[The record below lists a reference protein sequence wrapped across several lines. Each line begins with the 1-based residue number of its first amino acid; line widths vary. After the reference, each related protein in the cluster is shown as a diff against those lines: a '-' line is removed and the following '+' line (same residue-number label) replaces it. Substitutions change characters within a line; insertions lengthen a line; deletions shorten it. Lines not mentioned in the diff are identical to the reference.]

1 MRETLW
7 VPVVAVLG
15 PLIGS
20 AVGVLLPSRE
30 SLLHRLLAFAAGTML
45 TLSFLELI
53 PESLSACSPPAC
65 AAGLAVWGLWGA
77 GAAPPAAPH
86 TAQPPRRGAPHSISY
101 GRGHYAAQPPRR
113 HRHGS
118 RQRKPHHAAHR
129 RGHRHPRCP
138 RGHLHSG
145 PLSLRHPSPRKGLLA
160 LPFHL
165 PAHPAGLRTGAAA
178 VAAGTGLYHGHGHR
192 LHRRT
197 DDHHQLR
204 RTDPRF
210 PRRQ

>member
-30 SLLHRLLAFAAGTML
+30 GLLHRLLAFAAGTML

-65 AAGLAVWGLWGA
+65 AAGLAVGVFGVLA
-77 GAAPPAAPH
+77 LHHLLPP
-86 TAQPPRRGAPHSISY
+86 TPPSHPGGERRTGTPY

-118 RQRKPHHAAHR
+118 RQRKPHH
-129 RGHRHPRCP
+129 GCSSPW
-138 RGHLHSG
+138 
-145 PLSLRHPSPRKGLLA
+145 PSPPTMSQRASAQRPLIFTPPITA
-160 LPFHL
+160 QRPFGSPFP
-165 PAHPAGLRTGAAA
+165 PACPPCWATDWGGCCGGRYRPIPWAWSPPASP
-178 VAAGTGLYHGHGHR
+178 
-192 LHRRT
+192 
-197 DDHHQLR
+197 D
-204 RTDPRF
+204 
-210 PRRQ
+210 